1 MLLYIT
7 KRENENDFLLQIIF
21 SRDNTIIFY
30 DINNKYKKY
39 TRDLEDIL

>member
-1 MLLYIT
+1 MKMIFFKSYLV
-7 KRENENDFLLQIIF
+7 RNNIII
-21 SRDNTIIFY
+21 SY

>member
-1 MLLYIT
+1 M
-7 KRENENDFLLQIIF
+7 IF
-21 SRDNTIIFY
+21 YYKSYLVKNNMVIFY